1 MVTAVLFISFIVL
14 LLISVP
20 IGIALGLASLATILL
35 LDPISME
42 TFSQSMVQGLN
53 SFPLIAVPLFAFA
66 GDIMGKGGLSKRLL
80 DLIGIVFGRFTGG
93 LGIVSIVTCL
103 FFAAIS

>member
-53 SFPLIAVPLFAFA
+53 SFPLIAPYR
-66 GDIMGKGGLSKRLL
+66 SLL
-80 DLIGIVFGRFTGG
+80 LR
-93 LGIVSIVTCL
+93 
-103 FFAAIS
+103 AILWVKVDCPNAYWI

>member
-66 GDIMGKGGLSKRLL
+66 GDIMGKGGRNTIRFFHLHLSQLPVQLGLL
-80 DLIGIVFGRFTGG
+80 FRQVF
-93 LGIVSIVTCL
+93 
-103 FFAAIS
+103 AW

>member
-1 MVTAVLFISFIVL
+1 MVTAVLFISFVVL

-66 GDIMGKGGLSKRLL
+66 GDIMGIRSSCRRVCYGALYSWHSSRYCHWCCFNHLYDFSL
-80 DLIGIVFGRFTGG
+80 
-93 LGIVSIVTCL
+93 
-103 FFAAIS
+103 